1 MRDSSLARKFLKW
14 ASISWTV
21 FAVAIIALSNIMITQ
36 NWSPVVGLEP
46 FDVKNS
52 FKVFMLL
59 APGALGA
66 AIDLAL
72 TKRS

>member
-1 MRDSSLARKFLKW
+1 
-14 ASISWTV
+14 
-21 FAVAIIALSNIMITQ
+21 MITQ